1 MILSLVNA
9 VLFCCKMGPF
19 SNTYNHII
27 TVWRTQ
33 VYYFF
38 NTSYSIHLIAIH
50 PLQGFFVVICAV
62 SIKSLETFVPSA
74 TWYDTYNF
82 YNVFLIFF
90 YIKCET
96 IQFTLATLGNAF
108 YLFTVLF
115 FSKIAF
121 RIKYDQDYNDK
132 YRKVS
137 KKEKVDVQK

>member
-1 MILSLVNA
+1 M
-9 VLFCCKMGPF
+9 
-19 SNTYNHII
+19 
-27 TVWRTQ
+27 
-33 VYYFF
+33 
-38 NTSYSIHLIAIH
+38 
-50 PLQGFFVVICAV
+50 ICAV

-82 YNVFLIFF
+82 YNVFLIFL

-137 KKEKVDVQK
+137 KKEKVGVQK

>member
-1 MILSLVNA
+1 
-9 VLFCCKMGPF
+9 MGPF

-33 VYYFF
+33 VYYFL

-96 IQFTLATLGNAF
+96 IQFTLAALGNAF